1 MAAGTFA
8 NIVNS
13 YGLKSNGYN
22 AIDVVNGIPVRINN
36 YQGNATVFVHVGKEK
51 AQSIIG
57 AIKEAAV
64 AQELKK
70 PAVNGEAITFTFK
83 KAMLAVE
90 HYGRIRKI
98 ISDHAGLLNTD
109 QCPYC
114 SMGNCDVAG
123 MYKGL
128 SARKMHRQCYLNS
141 RNTEMDKIKNS
152 DGNYITGIIGA
163 IIAAILIVALADLL
177 VIGLNR
183 IFYILYLGFP
193 LFIAGGFRMGKGPY
207 GPAGSFCHVTVSV
220 LAMYVYFYIQ
230 GCYYASQ
237 WFRISMIDA
246 VPYFG
251 DIMEIITDSE
261 FLKNSALEIIL
272 FVVGIIIALVANPT
286 SKLQGTKSVQQN
298 DVFIT
303 PLSTATGYSGT
314 EAYNPYSGQD
324 TQSAMYG
331 NNDPYNQPKQN
342 FASAFG
348 SNSQE
353 PADAYGNQTS
363 QSFANSFG
371 DQSASQNNSSVSS
384 GWNDV
389 YGNSDSGNNNGFG
402 N

>member
-114 SMGNCDVAG
+114 SMGSCDVAG

-193 LFIAGGFRMGKGPY
+193 LFIAGGFRIGKGPY

-303 PLSTATGYSGT
+303 PLSTA
-314 EAYNPYSGQD
+314 AYNPYGGQD
-324 TQSAMYG
+324 TQSSMYG
-331 NNDPYNQPKQN
+331 YNDTYNNQTASQS

-348 SNSQE
+348 GSTPQNST
-353 PADAYGNQTS
+353 DAFGNQ
-363 QSFANSFG
+363 
-371 DQSASQNNSSVSS
+371 ASQNDSSASS

>member
-114 SMGNCDVAG
+114 SMGSCDVAG

-303 PLSTATGYSGT
+303 PLSTA
-314 EAYNPYSGQD
+314 AYNPYGGQD
-324 TQSAMYG
+324 TQSSMYG
-331 NNDPYNQPKQN
+331 YNDTYN
-342 FASAFG
+342 
-348 SNSQE
+348 
-353 PADAYGNQTS
+353 NQTAS
-363 QSFANSFG
+363 QSFANAFG
-371 DQSASQNNSSVSS
+371 GGTPQNSTDAFGNQASQNDSSASS

>member
-1 MAAGTFA
+1 
-8 NIVNS
+8 
-13 YGLKSNGYN
+13 
-22 AIDVVNGIPVRINN
+22 
-36 YQGNATVFVHVGKEK
+36 
-51 AQSIIG
+51 
-57 AIKEAAV
+57 
-64 AQELKK
+64 
-70 PAVNGEAITFTFK
+70 
-83 KAMLAVE
+83 
-90 HYGRIRKI
+90 
-98 ISDHAGLLNTD
+98 
-109 QCPYC
+109 
-114 SMGNCDVAG
+114 
-123 MYKGL
+123 
-128 SARKMHRQCYLNS
+128 
-141 RNTEMDKIKNS
+141 MDKIKNS

-303 PLSTATGYSGT
+303 PLSTA
-314 EAYNPYSGQD
+314 AYNPYGGQD
-324 TQSAMYG
+324 TQY
-331 NNDPYNQPKQN
+331 
-342 FASAFG
+342 
-348 SNSQE
+348 
-353 PADAYGNQTS
+353 S
-363 QSFANSFG
+363 QSFANTFG
-371 DQSASQNNSSVSS
+371 GQNQQWSTDTFGNQTTQNTSS

>member
-114 SMGNCDVAG
+114 SMGSCDVAG

-193 LFIAGGFRMGKGPY
+193 LFIAGGFRIGKGPY

-314 EAYNPYSGQD
+314 EAYNPYGGQD
-324 TQSAMYG
+324 TQSSMYG
-331 NNDPYNQPKQN
+331 YNDTYNNQTASQS

-348 SNSQE
+348 GSTPQNST
-353 PADAYGNQTS
+353 DAFGNQ
-363 QSFANSFG
+363 
-371 DQSASQNNSSVSS
+371 ASQNDSSASS